1 MKGGFD
7 SIYGPIDSEWN
18 VPSERTGIAFTIPA
32 NTTATFVLPV
42 AKMDDLKIVTG
53 KKGVASK
60 KYSDGKAVYQLKS
73 GKYSFKNK

>member
-1 MKGGFD
+1 
-7 SIYGPIDSEWN
+7 
-18 VPSERTGIAFTIPA
+18 
-32 NTTATFVLPV
+32 VLPV
-42 AKMDDLKIVTG
+42 EKMDDLKIVTG

>member
-1 MKGGFD
+1 VKGGFD
-7 SIYGPIDSEWN
+7 SMYGPIGNEWN
-18 VPSERTGIAFTIPA
+18 VTSEGTDIAFTIPA
-32 NTTATFVLPV
+32 NLTATFVLPV
-42 AKMDDLKIVTG
+42 EKMDDLKIVTG